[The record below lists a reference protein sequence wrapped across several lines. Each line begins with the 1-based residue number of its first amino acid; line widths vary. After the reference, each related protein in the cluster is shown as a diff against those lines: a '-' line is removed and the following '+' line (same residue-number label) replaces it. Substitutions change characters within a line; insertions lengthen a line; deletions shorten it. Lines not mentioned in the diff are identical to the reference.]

1 MLAHSLHKKRAVA
14 VRDARTPG
22 FRRYLAITEPGA
34 GAPAFRDTRRE
45 EISVINILAWI
56 IVGGIA
62 GWLAGLVVQGTGLG
76 VIGDIIVGIVGA
88 LIGGIIVSLLLPGT
102 FGFTGFNI
110 GSLIIAFIGAIIL
123 LLILRAIGV
132 GRNRAV

>member
-1 MLAHSLHKKRAVA
+1 ML
-14 VRDARTPG
+14 
-22 FRRYLAITEPGA
+22 
-34 GAPAFRDTRRE
+34 
-45 EISVINILAWI
+45 NILAWI

-76 VIGDIIVGIVGA
+76 IIGDIIVGIVGA
-88 LIGGIIVSLLLPGT
+88 LIGGFIVSLLLPGT

-123 LLILRAIGV
+123 LLILKAIGV
-132 GRNRAV
+132 GRRRTV